1 MEKFRRQQEIEL
13 TKVELDRIEQNEKLM
28 AEAIAQA
35 KRSKNVEILQ
45 FNDYMH
51 RARSDQIECQID
63 RTDWIQAKRAN
74 DQFEV
79 NAEMERQKKRQLL
92 NAEQRVCYIIGLKS
106 C

>member
-79 NAEMERQKKRQLL
+79 NAEMERQKMRQLL
-92 NAEQRVCYIIGLKS
+92 YAEQRVCDIIGLKS